1 MASQTPELADF
12 VKQID
17 HAIKKVGAPPVTD
30 RVGFLD
36 HQRQQVEGIVEMERR
51 WRDDLIASEHGQVVY
66 ELFADHVHT
75 LSSTMSARSYFR
87 ERSTAFPDTLGPA
100 LVVGAPDWRALA
112 KYRVNYRFISWAM
125 RQGILAG
132 EFATLAESIRKLRE
146 EMVILLMPLAISRAR
161 IFWGR
166 TPASHL
172 SLKDLLSLTVE
183 GFLTAVD
190 KFVPPFS
197 QSYRSVALGRGTGVC
212 IEFYSETQV
221 RFSPTNRKILYRANK
236 LAGRMSRLDGID
248 HELMASNLN
257 AEAVREAIE
266 KTEETKVVHRPA
278 FETTAQEVADI
289 MAASGYVSY
298 DAVVGVRRVVGR
310 MVAPADQRPDHL
322 AEVSEGAEK
331 IRAVLPNL
339 SMVQRKLLCM
349 KGMLNVEDVV

>member
-1 MASQTPELADF
+1 MASQTPELADY

-17 HAIKKVGAPPVTD
+17 VAIKKVGAPSPRD
-30 RVGFLD
+30 KAGFLD
-36 HQRQQVEGIVEMERR
+36 FQRRQVEGIVEMERR

-66 ELFADHVHT
+66 EKFADYVHT

-87 ERSTAFPDTLGPA
+87 ERAEAFPETLGPA
-100 LVVGAPDWRALA
+100 LIVGSPDWRALA
-112 KYRVNYRFISWAM
+112 RYRVNYRFISWAM
-125 RQGILAG
+125 RLRILPR
-132 EFATLAESIRKLRE
+132 EFVVLAQSILKLRG
-146 EMVILLMPLAISRAR
+146 EMLLLLMPLAISRAR

-183 GFLTAVD
+183 GFLTAID

-197 QSYRSVALGRGTGVC
+197 QSYRSVALGRGTGVI

-248 HELMASNLN
+248 HEVMASNLN
-257 AEAVREAIE
+257 AEAVREALE
-266 KTEETKVVHRPA
+266 KTKQTGTAQAPA
-278 FETTAQEVADI
+278 FATTGQEVADL

-298 DAVVGVRRVVGR
+298 DAVVGVRKIVGR

-331 IRAVLPNL
+331 IQAVLPFL
-339 SMVQRKLLCM
+339 TIVQKKLLCM
-349 KGMLNVEDVV
+349 KGMLHHDQVC